1 MARARNIKPGFFKNE
16 ELGTLTREA
25 RLLFIGLWTLADRN
39 GRLEDRPARITAEVF
54 PYDRDIKIGDVDTW
68 LQMLADSSEGF
79 IVRYVV
85 GKTKYLQIT
94 NFAKHQSPHVKEQ
107 ASTIPAPDMPGASP
121 VQTPDISQPRQCVA
135 PPDSLNPSSLNPDFL
150 KEDLPAHGA
159 RTAPAPAARE
169 IVSLGRFS
177 DWWSIWS
184 EVRGTA
190 NKKESVQAWLSVVTP
205 DLVEP
210 CIECTRSY
218 VESLDDPRKGFNPD
232 NFIFKQVKDKFE
244 ARWPKARDSPTTG
257 RLSFTESVEK
267 VMRERVAE
275 GRPPL

>member
-121 VQTPDISQPRQCVA
+121 VQTPDITQPRQCVA
-135 PPDSLNPSSLNPDFL
+135 PPDSLNPDSLNPSCL
-150 KEDLPAHGA
+150 KEDSPVPGA
-159 RTAPAPAARE
+159 KTAPAPVLSFRGDDAFE
-169 IVSLGRFS
+169 ILYSRHPKKAERGLAENCLAQSLAGGADFATIDRVHQLYCEIEWTGIDGKF
-177 DWWSIWS
+177 
-184 EVRGTA
+184 A
-190 NKKESVQAWLSVVTP
+190 PKLAQWLIDQSWRYP
-205 DLVEP
+205 
-210 CIECTRSY
+210 
-218 VESLDDPRKGFNPD
+218 
-232 NFIFKQVKDKFE
+232 
-244 ARWPKARDSPTTG
+244 PKARDPPADYQSKADLQRQQIVNRPNP
-257 RLSFTESVEK
+257 RLFPG
-267 VMRERVAE
+267 A
-275 GRPPL
+275 